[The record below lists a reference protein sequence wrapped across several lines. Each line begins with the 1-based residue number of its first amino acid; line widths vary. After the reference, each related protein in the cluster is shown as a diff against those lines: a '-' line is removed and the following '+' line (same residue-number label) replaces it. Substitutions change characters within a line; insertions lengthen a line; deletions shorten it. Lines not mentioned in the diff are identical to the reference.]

1 MKTKNQPKRFAPLFG
16 MLWHPVAGQLGPL
29 APETRRVPRPLP
41 CTQLAH
47 GAQPHSQGCTGRGP
61 GAVQLAVQTKKETP
75 EVALSEGA
83 EMWKLSQNSLAHAD
97 RQSHS
102 AATRSRSRIQCSALA
117 KHLLPDFR
125 AAANTTR
132 TRNNFRK
139 KVWSRPKA
147 HYLELAL
154 QAKTFLP
161 QHLGNLALVSPHMTA
176 LWATASV
183 SDGTQPEISVLRFQ
197 L

>member
-1 MKTKNQPKRFAPLFG
+1 MKTKNQPKRCFAEPLVFG
-16 MLWHPVAGQLGPL
+16 MLWHPAVAGQAASRAIGPRNSKGPSRPASL
-29 APETRRVPRPLP
+29 HSARPPSVGHSLTRRV
-41 CTQLAH
+41 A
-47 GAQPHSQGCTGRGP
+47 RGP
-61 GAVQLAVQTKKETP
+61 GAVQLAGIQKKKETP

-139 KVWSRPKA
+139 KV
-147 HYLELAL
+147 
-154 QAKTFLP
+154 
-161 QHLGNLALVSPHMTA
+161 
-176 LWATASV
+176 
-183 SDGTQPEISVLRFQ
+183 
-197 L
+197 